1 MTLFVL
7 DDILANPDEYVQDV
21 LKNPFVDVED
31 GDNVFKGIQPRA
43 NDEVEKF
50 VLLLFPDYTVKYNF
64 IRQSPF
70 KQIEPNY
77 IHTDEMMGDKTVLVY
92 LNKYYPPNAGTVL
105 YDKDEDKSVR
115 IYMKYNRL
123 VVFDSREKHSRNLYN
138 NFGEKNNSRLVQV
151 LFLKK

>member
-31 GDNVFKGIQPRA
+31 GD
-43 NDEVEKF
+43 EVEKF
-50 VLLLFPDYTVKYNF
+50 VLLPFPDYTVKYNF

-138 NFGEKNNSRLVQV
+138 NFAEKNNSRLVQV